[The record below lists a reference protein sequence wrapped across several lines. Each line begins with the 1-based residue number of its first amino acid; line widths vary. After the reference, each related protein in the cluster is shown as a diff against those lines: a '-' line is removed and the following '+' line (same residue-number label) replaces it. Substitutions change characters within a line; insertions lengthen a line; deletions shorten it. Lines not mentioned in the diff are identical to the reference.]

1 MFLKFLG
8 NGSAFSKTH
17 TSSYFIYD
25 EDIYFLDISMYNVDK
40 AMSLKPE
47 KYRNIYIFITHMHDD
62 HVGGIGLFIEKL
74 YFLKGRRPII
84 CIPRELFGD
93 MFVYLK
99 TIGVRK
105 DMYKMNARNVGQY
118 YTAYKV
124 DHAPELKDNQIYVS
138 NKFLNDS
145 EDFFN
150 QKSEDPFKVG
160 AILIDAGHGGKDPGA
175 LKTYKVNGKNVTIQE
190 KDINLK
196 VAKML
201 YERLHAAYPQKQ
213 IILTRSTDVFL
224 SLSERTDIA
233 NNVKVGEN
241 EAVLFISIHVN
252 SSLNKTSSGYEVWYL
267 SPGYRRN
274 VLDKSSVEADSS
286 LYTIL
291 NSMLEEEYTTE
302 SIMIAKFIMD
312 GLTAQ
317 IGKESTARG
326 IRAEEWFVV
335 KNSNMPAVL
344 IELGFVSNEKEA
356 LLLNDEKYL
365 KKATLGI
372 YNGIGAFI
380 THFERSQGFTSVQ
393 WSKKWKIR
401 DW

>member
-1 MFLKFLG
+1 MKAKKICLLFILSLICNLLFAINDIALLEK
-8 NGSAFSKTH
+8 SKT
-17 TSSYFIYD
+17 
-25 EDIYFLDISMYNVDK
+25 NG
-40 AMSLKPE
+40 MSLYWDSLSECGILE
-47 KYRNIYIFITHMHDD
+47 KNGHQLSFRNGESLVLLDSVKMAITD
-62 HVGGIGLFIEKL
+62 
-74 YFLKGRRPII
+74 
-84 CIPRELFGD
+84 
-93 MFVYLK
+93 
-99 TIGVRK
+99 
-105 DMYKMNARNVGQY
+105 
-118 YTAYKV
+118 
-124 DHAPELKDNQIYVS
+124 APELKNNQLYVS
-138 NKFLNDS
+138 NKFLSDA
-145 EDFFN
+145 EEFFN
-150 QKSEDPFKVG
+150 QKSEVPFKVG

-175 LKTYKVNGKNVTIQE
+175 LKTYKINGKDVTIRE

-224 SLSERTDIA
+224 TLGERTDIA

-252 SSLNKTSSGYEVWYL
+252 SSLNKSSSGYEVWYL
-267 SPGYRRN
+267 SPGYRRT
-274 VLDKSSVEADSS
+274 VLDKSAVDNDKN
-286 LYTIL
+286 LFTIM

-312 GLTAQ
+312 GLQAQ

-344 IELGFVSNEKEA
+344 IELGFVSNQKEA

-372 YNGIGAFI
+372 YNGITAFV
-380 THFERSQGFTSVQ
+380 THFERSQGFTSV
-393 WSKKWKIR
+393 K
-401 DW
+401 

>member
-1 MFLKFLG
+1 MKAKKVSLLFILSLICNLIFAINDIALLEK
-8 NGSAFSKTH
+8 SKT
-17 TSSYFIYD
+17 
-25 EDIYFLDISMYNVDK
+25 NG
-40 AMSLKPE
+40 MSLYWDSLSECGILE
-47 KYRNIYIFITHMHDD
+47 KNGHQLSFRNGESLVLLDSVKMSITD
-62 HVGGIGLFIEKL
+62 
-74 YFLKGRRPII
+74 
-84 CIPRELFGD
+84 
-93 MFVYLK
+93 
-99 TIGVRK
+99 
-105 DMYKMNARNVGQY
+105 
-118 YTAYKV
+118 
-124 DHAPELKDNQIYVS
+124 APELKNNQLYVS
-138 NKFLNDS
+138 NKFLSDA
-145 EDFFN
+145 EEFFN
-150 QKSEDPFKVG
+150 QKSEVPFKVG

-175 LKTYKVNGKNVTIQE
+175 LKTYKINGKDVTIRE

-224 SLSERTDIA
+224 TLGERTDIA

-252 SSLNKTSSGYEVWYL
+252 SSLNKSSSGYEVWYL
-267 SPGYRRN
+267 SPGYRRT
-274 VLDKSSVEADSS
+274 VLDKSAVDNDKN
-286 LYTIL
+286 LFTIM

-312 GLTAQ
+312 GLQAQ

-344 IELGFVSNEKEA
+344 IELGFVSNQKEA

-372 YNGIGAFI
+372 YNGITAFV
-380 THFERSQGFTSVQ
+380 THFERSQGFTSV
-393 WSKKWKIR
+393 K
-401 DW
+401 

>member
-1 MFLKFLG
+1 MKAKKIILLFILSLICNLIFAINDIALLEK
-8 NGSAFSKTH
+8 SKT
-17 TSSYFIYD
+17 
-25 EDIYFLDISMYNVDK
+25 NG
-40 AMSLKPE
+40 MSLYWDSLSECGILE
-47 KYRNIYIFITHMHDD
+47 KNGHQLSFRNEESLVLLDSVKMAITD
-62 HVGGIGLFIEKL
+62 
-74 YFLKGRRPII
+74 
-84 CIPRELFGD
+84 
-93 MFVYLK
+93 
-99 TIGVRK
+99 
-105 DMYKMNARNVGQY
+105 
-118 YTAYKV
+118 
-124 DHAPELKDNQIYVS
+124 APELKNNQLYVS
-138 NKFLNDS
+138 NKFLSDA
-145 EDFFN
+145 EEFFN
-150 QKSEDPFKVG
+150 QKDEVPFKVG

-175 LKTYKVNGKNVTIQE
+175 LKTYKINGKDVTIRE

-224 SLSERTDIA
+224 TLGERTDIA

-252 SSLNKTSSGYEVWYL
+252 SSLNKSSSGYEVWYL
-267 SPGYRRN
+267 SPGYRRT
-274 VLDKSSVEADSS
+274 VLDKSAVDNDKN
-286 LYTIL
+286 LFTIM

-312 GLTAQ
+312 GLQAQ

-344 IELGFVSNEKEA
+344 IELGFVSNQKEA

-372 YNGIGAFI
+372 YNGITAFV
-380 THFERSQGFTSVQ
+380 THFERSQGFTSV
-393 WSKKWKIR
+393 K
-401 DW
+401 

>member
-1 MFLKFLG
+1 MKAKKICLLFILYLICNLLFAINDIALLEK
-8 NGSAFSKTH
+8 SKT
-17 TSSYFIYD
+17 
-25 EDIYFLDISMYNVDK
+25 NG
-40 AMSLKPE
+40 MSLYWDSLSECGILE
-47 KYRNIYIFITHMHDD
+47 KNGHQLSFRNGESLVLLDSVKMAITD
-62 HVGGIGLFIEKL
+62 
-74 YFLKGRRPII
+74 
-84 CIPRELFGD
+84 
-93 MFVYLK
+93 
-99 TIGVRK
+99 
-105 DMYKMNARNVGQY
+105 
-118 YTAYKV
+118 
-124 DHAPELKDNQIYVS
+124 APELKNNQLYVS
-138 NKFLNDS
+138 NKFLSDA
-145 EDFFN
+145 EEFFN
-150 QKSEDPFKVG
+150 QKDEVPFKVG

-175 LKTYKVNGKNVTIQE
+175 LKTYKINGKDVTIRE

-224 SLSERTDIA
+224 TLGERTDIA

-252 SSLNKTSSGYEVWYL
+252 SSLNKSSSGYEVWYL
-267 SPGYRRN
+267 SPGYRRT
-274 VLDKSSVEADSS
+274 VLDKSAVDNDKN
-286 LYTIL
+286 LFTIM

-312 GLTAQ
+312 GLQAQ

-344 IELGFVSNEKEA
+344 IELGFVSNQKEA

-372 YNGIGAFI
+372 YNGITAFV
-380 THFERSQGFTSVQ
+380 THFERSQGFTSV
-393 WSKKWKIR
+393 K
-401 DW
+401 

>member
-1 MFLKFLG
+1 MKAKKVSLLFILSLICNSIFAINDIALLEK
-8 NGSAFSKTH
+8 SKT
-17 TSSYFIYD
+17 
-25 EDIYFLDISMYNVDK
+25 NG
-40 AMSLKPE
+40 MSLYWDSLSECGILE
-47 KYRNIYIFITHMHDD
+47 KNGHQLSFRNGESLVLLDSVKMAITD
-62 HVGGIGLFIEKL
+62 
-74 YFLKGRRPII
+74 
-84 CIPRELFGD
+84 
-93 MFVYLK
+93 
-99 TIGVRK
+99 
-105 DMYKMNARNVGQY
+105 
-118 YTAYKV
+118 
-124 DHAPELKDNQIYVS
+124 APELKNNQLYVS
-138 NKFLNDS
+138 NKFLSDA
-145 EDFFN
+145 EEFFN
-150 QKSEDPFKVG
+150 QKSEVPFKVG

-175 LKTYKVNGKNVTIQE
+175 LKTYKINGKDVTVRE

-224 SLSERTDIA
+224 TLGERTDIA

-252 SSLNKTSSGYEVWYL
+252 SSLNKSSSGYEVWYL
-267 SPGYRRN
+267 SPGYRRT
-274 VLDKSSVEADSS
+274 VLDKSAVDNDKN
-286 LYTIL
+286 LFTIM

-312 GLTAQ
+312 GLQAQ

-344 IELGFVSNEKEA
+344 IELGFVSNQKEA

-372 YNGIGAFI
+372 YNGITAFV
-380 THFERSQGFTSVQ
+380 THFERSQGFTSV
-393 WSKKWKIR
+393 K
-401 DW
+401 

>member
-1 MFLKFLG
+1 MKAKKISLLFILSLICNLIFAINDIALLEK
-8 NGSAFSKTH
+8 SKT
-17 TSSYFIYD
+17 
-25 EDIYFLDISMYNVDK
+25 NG
-40 AMSLKPE
+40 MSLYWDSLSECGILE
-47 KYRNIYIFITHMHDD
+47 KNGHQLSFRNGESLVLLDSVKMAITD
-62 HVGGIGLFIEKL
+62 
-74 YFLKGRRPII
+74 
-84 CIPRELFGD
+84 
-93 MFVYLK
+93 
-99 TIGVRK
+99 
-105 DMYKMNARNVGQY
+105 
-118 YTAYKV
+118 
-124 DHAPELKDNQIYVS
+124 APELKNNQLYVS
-138 NKFLNDS
+138 NKFLSDA
-145 EDFFN
+145 EEFFN
-150 QKSEDPFKVG
+150 QKSEVPFKVG

-175 LKTYKVNGKNVTIQE
+175 LKTYKINGKDITIRE

-224 SLSERTDIA
+224 TLGERTDIA

-252 SSLNKTSSGYEVWYL
+252 SSLNKSSSGYEVWYL
-267 SPGYRRN
+267 SPGYRRT
-274 VLDKSSVEADSS
+274 VLDKSAVDNDKN
-286 LYTIL
+286 LVTIMS
-291 NSMLEEEYTTE
+291 SMLEEEYTTE

-312 GLTAQ
+312 GLQAQ

-344 IELGFVSNEKEA
+344 IELGFVSNQKEA

-372 YNGIGAFI
+372 YNGITAFV
-380 THFERSQGFTSVQ
+380 THFERSQGFTSV
-393 WSKKWKIR
+393 K
-401 DW
+401 

>member
-1 MFLKFLG
+1 MKAKKISLLFILSLICNLIFAINDIALFEK
-8 NGSAFSKTH
+8 SKT
-17 TSSYFIYD
+17 
-25 EDIYFLDISMYNVDK
+25 NG
-40 AMSLKPE
+40 MSLYWDSLSECGILE
-47 KYRNIYIFITHMHDD
+47 KNGHQLSFRNGESLVLLDSVKMAITD
-62 HVGGIGLFIEKL
+62 
-74 YFLKGRRPII
+74 
-84 CIPRELFGD
+84 
-93 MFVYLK
+93 
-99 TIGVRK
+99 
-105 DMYKMNARNVGQY
+105 
-118 YTAYKV
+118 
-124 DHAPELKDNQIYVS
+124 APELKNNQLYVS
-138 NKFLNDS
+138 NKFLSDA
-145 EDFFN
+145 EEFFN
-150 QKSEDPFKVG
+150 QKSEVPFKVG

-175 LKTYKVNGKNVTIQE
+175 LKTYKINGKDVTIRE

-224 SLSERTDIA
+224 TLGERTDIA

-252 SSLNKTSSGYEVWYL
+252 SSLNKSSSGYEVWYL
-267 SPGYRRN
+267 SPGYRRT
-274 VLDKSSVEADSS
+274 VLDKSAVDNDKN
-286 LYTIL
+286 LFTIM

-312 GLTAQ
+312 GLQAQ

-344 IELGFVSNEKEA
+344 IELGFVSNQKEA

-372 YNGIGAFI
+372 YNGITAFV
-380 THFERSQGFTSVQ
+380 THFERSQGFTSV
-393 WSKKWKIR
+393 K
-401 DW
+401 